1 MSEDKNGR
9 KREQSETLQQKQN
22 NKKPKQVFPYGN
34 YKSYYNYRI
43 GDGVDGDPRL
53 KVFRKEWFEG
63 KDCLDI
69 GCNSGII
76 TIQIALKFNC
86 RSILGVDIDSDRV
99 EDANW
104 NLRKTARL
112 KKSAANKPSKVSK
125 LKDNSHTDHSEN
137 AATVSS
143 NVDTKEISNEPSSF
157 EQIDLLNIVSFKREN
172 FVLSS
177 HPPEKQYDTIL
188 CLSVSK
194 WIHLNWGD
202 DGLITLFAETWK
214 LLRPGGIFVL
224 EPQPWKSYESNRAA
238 SETTAVNFRNIKF
251 RPQEFQEI
259 LLDKIGFRTVEAIT
273 SDLTGSKTGFNRP
286 ILIFQK

>member
-1 MSEDKNGR
+1 MSEDNNGR
-9 KREQSETLQQKQN
+9 KREQVETLKQKQN

-43 GDGVDGDPRL
+43 GDGVDCDPRL

-99 EDANW
+99 EDGNW

-112 KKSAANKPSKVSK
+112 KSAANKPSKVSK

-137 AATVSS
+137 NATVPS
-143 NVDTKEISNEPSSF
+143 NVDTKEISIEPSSL
-157 EQIDLLNIVSFKREN
+157 EQVDLLKTVSFKREN
-172 FVLSS
+172 FVLTP
-177 HPPEKQYDTIL
+177 HPLGKQYDTIL

-224 EPQPWKSYESNRAA
+224 EPQPWKSYVSNRAV
-238 SETTAVNFRNIKF
+238 SETTAANFRNIKF
-251 RPQEFQEI
+251 RPQDFQEI
-259 LLDKIGFRTVEAIT
+259 LLDKIGFITVEAIT
-273 SDLTGSKTGFNRP
+273 SDLTGSTTGFNRP